1 MVGAAASWL
10 SRTVRTPSATRPW
23 SRLVPGA
30 LLAVLVVDDSEVL
43 RGLVS
48 HYLDGEFD
56 LQVIASV
63 DSAAAAVAHASRS
76 RPDVIVLDHELPGP
90 SGLDVLPE
98 LRRLC
103 PGARIVVFSSSLDVR
118 HDVLSRGADEFVSKQ
133 RPFPD
138 LVDALRTAR

>member
-1 MVGAAASWL
+1 M
-10 SRTVRTPSATRPW
+10 
-23 SRLVPGA
+23 PGA
-30 LLAVLVVDDSEVL
+30 RLAVLVVDDSVVL

-56 LQVIASV
+56 LRVVASV
-63 DSAAAAVAHASRS
+63 DSAAAALAHASRS

-98 LRRLC
+98 LRSLC
-103 PGARIVVFSSSLDVR
+103 PGARIVVFSSSVDLR
-118 HDVLSRGADEFVSKQ
+118 HDALALGADDFVAKD

-138 LVDALRTAR
+138 LVAALRSAS

>member
-1 MVGAAASWL
+1 MVAATASWL
-10 SRTVRTPSATRPW
+10 SRTVRTPPATRPW
-23 SRLVPGA
+23 SRLVSGA
-30 LLAVLVVDDSEVL
+30 RLAVLVVDDSEVL

-48 HYLDGEFD
+48 HYLDGEYD

-98 LRRLC
+98 LRLLC
-103 PGARIVVFSSSLDVR
+103 PGARIVVFSSSLHVR
-118 HDVLSRGADEFVSKQ
+118 HEALSRGADEFVSKEQ
-133 RPFPD
+133 PFPD

>member
-1 MVGAAASWL
+1 M
-10 SRTVRTPSATRPW
+10 
-23 SRLVPGA
+23 PGA

-48 HYLDGEFD
+48 HYLDGEYD

-118 HDVLSRGADEFVSKQ
+118 HDVLSRGADEFVSKEQ
-133 RPFPD
+133 PFPD

>member
-1 MVGAAASWL
+1 L
-10 SRTVRTPSATRPW
+10 SRTVRTPPATRPW
-23 SRLVPGA
+23 SRLVSGA
-30 LLAVLVVDDSEVL
+30 RLAVLVVDDSEVL

-48 HYLDGEFD
+48 HYLDGEYD

-98 LRRLC
+98 LRLLC
-103 PGARIVVFSSSLDVR
+103 PGARIVVFSSSLHVR
-118 HDVLSRGADEFVSKQ
+118 HEALSRGADEFVSKEQ
-133 RPFPD
+133 PFPD